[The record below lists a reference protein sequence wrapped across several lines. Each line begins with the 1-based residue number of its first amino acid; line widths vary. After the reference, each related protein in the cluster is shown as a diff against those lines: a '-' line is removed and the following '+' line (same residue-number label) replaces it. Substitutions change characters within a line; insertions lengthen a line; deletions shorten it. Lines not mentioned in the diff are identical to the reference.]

1 MMYLY
6 RNPFVRAGETDT
18 VKDFEQRYPDIARMA
33 IARLADYY
41 QRYFGVSP
49 ENAQKDAKKAIIVL
63 LLNLLSGDE

>member
-1 MMYLY
+1 
-6 RNPFVRAGETDT
+6 
-18 VKDFEQRYPDIARMA
+18 MA